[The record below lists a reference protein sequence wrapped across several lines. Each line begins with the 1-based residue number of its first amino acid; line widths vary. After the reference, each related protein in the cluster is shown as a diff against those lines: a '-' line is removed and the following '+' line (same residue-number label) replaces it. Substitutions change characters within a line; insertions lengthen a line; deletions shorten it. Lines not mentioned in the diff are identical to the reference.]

1 MIYSYLYS
9 ALQRMKDI
17 YFFCCNTSMAINIIY
32 IVSNISNMIFQ
43 YDIGIYFFKCFQFYV
58 LKFSRTFKK
67 LCKYLLVNISIQN
80 NDCKFKFLESFQS
93 FFMWMKKMNAKH
105 WCKRDGNAINY
116 CQCNWNVLAM
126 HTLQQRPRIH
136 DIWLQSTWQTQLIPN
151 WLGTGW
157 QSTHWALSFWGVSW
171 WSVSKRPSLI
181 RYQV

>member
-1 MIYSYLYS
+1 MYQNLREPLK
-9 ALQRMKDI
+9 ALQIFSHQYI
-17 YFFCCNTSMAINIIY
+17 YTNEWLQIQ
-32 IVSNISNMIFQ
+32 VSRKLSKF
-43 YDIGIYFFKCFQFYV
+43 FYV
-58 LKFSRTFKK
+58 
-67 LCKYLLVNISIQN
+67 N
-80 NDCKFKFLESFQS
+80 EE
-93 FFMWMKKMNAKH
+93 KMNAKH
-105 WCKRDGNAINY
+105 WYKRDGNAINY

-181 RYQV
+181 RYQVWPWTSLKAPRKLPVKTLFRNICSLDPWSNHPKCL